1 MFSEHRLKLNLENT
15 ILNEDK
21 GKNCERKII
30 CRHNTKLRSKESIQ
44 NFVSP
49 KIIPRKGTKAMGTK
63 CIIRSQFNKR
73 KKVKG
78 EHERVLEE
86 SKKEG
91 VHIRREVEA
100 RLQEDAG
107 PL

>member
-1 MFSEHRLKLNLENT
+1 
-15 ILNEDK
+15 
-21 GKNCERKII
+21 
-30 CRHNTKLRSKESIQ
+30 
-44 NFVSP
+44 
-49 KIIPRKGTKAMGTK
+49 MGTK